1 MATAAGTF
9 IPSGKSA
16 ELAERRFFFIMALVM
31 ATVVVAGFSLNL
43 AMGRATFAVPY
54 YYHMHA
60 VAFMSWLAF
69 YVAQNGLI
77 ASGNVALHRRLGLL
91 SLVLV
96 PVMVVLGFVIMVGSM
111 RRTGGPF
118 FFDQNEFLISNS
130 LMLVLFAGLVGAAL
144 TRRRYTGWHRRLMFC
159 AMAILT
165 GPGLGRLL
173 PMPLLIP
180 HAWRIIV
187 LLTLIFP
194 LIGMIADLRR
204 HGRVH
209 PAWLWGAGAILAAQA
224 IGDLVAYSSVGV
236 AITDAVL
243 AGSPGAERPMTAYL
257 P

>member
-9 IPSGKSA
+9 APPGRGA
-16 ELAERRFFFIMALVM
+16 EFAERRFFLVM
-31 ATVVVAGFSLNL
+31 ALAMALVVVAGFSLNL
-43 AMGRATFAVPY
+43 AMGRSTFAVPY
-54 YYHMHA
+54 YYHLHA
-60 VAFMSWLAF
+60 VVFMSWLAF

-77 ASGNVALHRRLGLL
+77 ATGNVALHRRLGLL

-96 PVMVVLGFVIMVGSM
+96 PVMVLLGFVIMIGSM

-130 LMLVLFAGLVGAAL
+130 LMLLLFAGLVGAAL

-173 PMPLLIP
+173 PMPLLVP
-180 HAWRIIV
+180 NAWRIIV
-187 LLTLIFP
+187 GLTLLFP
-194 LIGMIADLRR
+194 VIGMIADLRR
-204 HGRVH
+204 NGRVH
-209 PAWLWGAGAILAAQA
+209 PAWFWGAGAIVAAQLV
-224 IGDLVAYSSVGV
+224 GDLVAYSSVGV
-236 AITDAVL
+236 AITETVL
-243 AGSPGAERPMTAYL
+243 AGSPGAERPMAAYL

>member
-1 MATAAGTF
+1 MATT
-9 IPSGKSA
+9 A
-16 ELAERRFFFIMALVM
+16 EAIAPPRTNVELGERRFFLIMALVM

-43 AMGRATFAVPY
+43 AMGRSTFAVPY
-54 YYHMHA
+54 YYHLHA
-60 VAFMSWLAF
+60 VAFMAWLAF

-77 ASGNVALHRRLGLL
+77 ATGNVALHRRVGLL
-91 SLVLV
+91 SLALV
-96 PVMVVLGFVIMVGSM
+96 PAMVLLGFTIMIGSM

-130 LMLVLFAGLVGAAL
+130 LMLLLFAGLVGAAL

-173 PMPLLIP
+173 PMPLLVP
-180 HAWRIIV
+180 NAWRIIV
-187 LLTLIFP
+187 GLTLLFP

-204 HGRVH
+204 SGRVH
-209 PAWLWGAGAILAAQA
+209 PAWLWGAGAIVAVQA
-224 IGDLVAYSSVGV
+224 VGDLVAYSGLGI
-236 AITDAVL
+236 AITEAVL
-243 AGSPGAERPMTAYL
+243 ADSVGAERPMAAYL